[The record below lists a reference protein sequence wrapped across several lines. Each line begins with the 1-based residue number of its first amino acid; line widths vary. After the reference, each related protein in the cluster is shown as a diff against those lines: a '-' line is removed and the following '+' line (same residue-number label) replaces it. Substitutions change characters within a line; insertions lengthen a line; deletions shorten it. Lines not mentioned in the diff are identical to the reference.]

1 MKFLSGSCIVK
12 ALANDFESP
21 YEVPCNKLKEDDI
34 SVTCPYS
41 NKCGKMKRYRA
52 IYSADVLVT
61 TPYSLTKG
69 KLKDFIDPYKRGIYE
84 LFHDLLDFIIV
95 DEADGVQSTLD
106 SELMP
111 HGKLNYGDDN
121 IINKVKQFRDEI
133 LDNNLKLRKKDVYS
147 FSKNVSKIDSIM
159 PSIIRIV
166 LEFDKIQ
173 RYIQNKILTP
183 TEIFNEV
190 KTILEK
196 VEGNEKF
203 IDYLFQC
210 VNLINIDNITEIVR
224 DDMIYW
230 KDVELS
236 DIRKLGI
243 VTLGAMKQYER
254 IEKFLNFLKSWYLC
268 YFSPDA
274 ARTLQTAAP
283 QPYLNRTGHWA
294 LIYTWKYTR
303 T

>member
-1 MKFLSGSCIVK
+1 
-12 ALANDFESP
+12 
-21 YEVPCNKLKEDDI
+21 
-34 SVTCPYS
+34 
-41 NKCGKMKRYRA
+41 MKRYRA

-203 IDYLFQC
+203 IDYLFQY
-210 VNLINIDNITEIVR
+210 VNLINIDNITEIELNHPLNLLFNEIESIHNTNGGYPETKLYKEIDNLLEINKVSLPLNKQGKNI
-224 DDMIYW
+224 DMENIY
-230 KDVELS
+230 
-236 DIRKLGI
+236 
-243 VTLGAMKQYER
+243 
-254 IEKFLNFLKSWYLC
+254 
-268 YFSPDA
+268 
-274 ARTLQTAAP
+274 
-283 QPYLNRTGHWA
+283 
-294 LIYTWKYTR
+294 
-303 T
+303 

>member
-1 MKFLSGSCIVK
+1 MGIVEDNVANVIATVIELTKLGINAIPVIGESNEFKHLDNYYKSIKEEYIDDNDIMKFLSGSCIVK

-133 LDNNLKLRKKDVYS
+133 LDNNLKLRKKMY
-147 FSKNVSKIDSIM
+147 
-159 PSIIRIV
+159 IV
-166 LEFDKIQ
+166 L
-173 RYIQNKILTP
+173 
-183 TEIFNEV
+183 V
-190 KTILEK
+190 KM
-196 VEGNEKF
+196 
-203 IDYLFQC
+203 Y
-210 VNLINIDNITEIVR
+210 
-224 DDMIYW
+224 
-230 KDVELS
+230 
-236 DIRKLGI
+236 RK
-243 VTLGAMKQYER
+243 
-254 IEKFLNFLKSWYLC
+254 
-268 YFSPDA
+268 
-274 ARTLQTAAP
+274 
-283 QPYLNRTGHWA
+283 
-294 LIYTWKYTR
+294 
-303 T
+303 